1 MSDIIVKVP
10 KREGGFATLTVDSY
24 NSFLSDAL
32 TEVVTALNTAD
43 YTPAAPMSVSAVVEH
58 RITIVS
64 AEDEYRS
71 DIDVAIEFTFVFS
84 GISNPVDA
92 DDKPIP
98 LSASVIVPT
107 TSDDQG
113 TTALNQGFAVE
124 QTAQNVAFG
133 AGSSVAQTV
142 DFYPL
147 VINGDI
153 KTITASIVSGAH
165 TGVTTALA
173 KQSND
178 TWRLTI
184 TPAGTQATKNL
195 DYVIAF
201 TAFGQTIQKKVNADF
216 A

>member
-1 MSDIIVKVP
+1 MADLIIKVP
-10 KREGGFATLTVDSY
+10 KREGGFATLSLDSY
-24 NSFLSDAL
+24 NSFLADAL
-32 TEVVTALNTAD
+32 TEVVTNLTDND

-92 DDKPIP
+92 DDKPIS
-98 LSASVIVPT
+98 LSASVVVPT

-113 TTALNQGFAVE
+113 TTTLNQGFAVE
-124 QTAQNVAFG
+124 QTVQNLSFA
-133 AGSSVAQTV
+133 AGSNVEKTV

-165 TGVTTALA
+165 TGVTTALTKLA
-173 KQSND
+173 DN
-178 TWRLTI
+178 TWRLKV
-184 TPAGTQATKNL
+184 TPSGLQATKNL

-201 TAFGQTIQKKVNADF
+201 TAFGQTIQKKVNTDF